1 MSSDRELNQER
12 QATTHHALRLAGYSF
27 LILFFELALIRYVPG
42 YVRIIGFY
50 VNFILIAA
58 FLGMSVGLLRTDNA
72 AQLRWIGPLAFL
84 ILLAFVK
91 YFSNVLIE
99 PPEDPNHFLWPGA
112 SGISE
117 NVRQIG
123 VLPVALLMFVLSSA
137 VFVPLGALLGREF
150 RHFKPLHAYSIDIGG
165 SLLGILAFA
174 YLSWARTTPVTWFAV
189 GFVVWIVLSLECR
202 SFAVTL
208 IPAAGLVL
216 GLVQWTAAGPGVEFW
231 SPYYR
236 VNVLRSTDRHVVS
249 VNGAFHQYVA
259 NLDSAGH
266 VADERMSRMRHDYL
280 RPYGL
285 VERPDTALVVG
296 AGTGNDVAILLQV
309 GAQHIDAVEIDPVI
323 LDLGRVLHFQQP
335 YSDPR
340 VNAITNDARAFLRNT
355 DRAYDVIVFGTLDS
369 HTQLAGMGSL
379 RLDNYVYT
387 REAFQAAADHL
398 VPGGTLIVYHFSLD
412 PFIAAKIRQMI
423 EDAFG
428 HSPAMIYDSIPS
440 FFNVTFVAGAT
451 NDAAPS
457 LAAVPSEVNAPVE
470 TPVDD
475 WPYLYLRHRTVPRHY
490 LQTLFGILAIALAA
504 IAAAAWKPLM
514 RDEGLDGMMFFMGVG
529 FLLVETKSVTEM
541 SLLFGS
547 TWVVNVLVFSSI
559 LVVILLAN
567 LLVIKRPPR
576 ETGGLFVGLF
586 AALVIAYLVPVR
598 DLLWLGTVGK
608 WLASGVMVALP
619 IFFAAIIFAAQFRH
633 RVNASRAL
641 AFNIMG
647 AVVGGV
653 LEYSSMVFGIKA
665 LYLVAALAY
674 LGAWLFTRRGMA
686 PGATGV
692 VVQ

>member
-1 MSSDRELNQER
+1 LSSNGGSNPDLH
-12 QATTHHALRLAGYSF
+12 ATRYHALRLAGYSF

-42 YVRIIGFY
+42 YVRIVGFY
-50 VNFILIAA
+50 VNFILIAT
-58 FLGMSVGLLRTDNA
+58 FLGMSVGLLRTDDA
-72 AQLRWIGPLAFL
+72 DRLRWIGPLVLL
-84 ILLAFVK
+84 ILLVLVK
-91 YFSNVLIE
+91 YFSDLRVQ
-99 PPEDPNHFLWPGA
+99 PPDDPNHYLYPGD

-123 VLPVALLMFVLSSA
+123 ILPVALLIFVLSSA

-174 YLSWARTTPVTWFAV
+174 YLSWTRTTPVAWFAV
-189 GFVVWIVLSLECR
+189 GFVVWIVLSLER
-202 SFAVTL
+202 RRFAVAL
-208 IPAAGLVL
+208 IPIAGLVL
-216 GLVQWTAAGPGVEFW
+216 GLVKWTSGPGVEFW

-236 VNVLRSTDRHVVS
+236 VSVFRSTDRHVIA

-259 NLDSAGH
+259 NLDPAGH
-266 VADERMSRMRHDYL
+266 VADERMKAMRHDYL

-285 VERPDTALVVG
+285 VKRPDTALVVG

-309 GAQHIDAVEIDPVI
+309 GVQHIDAVEIDPVI
-323 LDLGRVLHFQQP
+323 LDLGRVLHFQEP

-340 VNAITNDARAFLRNT
+340 VNAITDDARAFLRNT
-355 DRAYDVIVFGTLDS
+355 DRTYDVIVFGTLDS

-387 REAFQAAADHL
+387 REAFRAAVAHL
-398 VPGGTLIVYHFSLD
+398 VPGGTLIAYHFSLD
-412 PFIAAKIRQMI
+412 PFIAAKIRQLI
-423 EDAFG
+423 EDAYG
-428 HSPAMIYDSIPS
+428 RSPVMIYDSIPS
-440 FFNVTFVAGAT
+440 FFNMTFVAGET
-451 NDAAPS
+451 NGAAAS
-457 LAAVPSEVNAPVE
+457 LPPVPGGIYEPVE
-470 TPVDD
+470 TPEDN
-475 WPYLYLRHRTVPRHY
+475 WPYLYLRHRTVPGHYRH
-490 LQTLFGILAIALAA
+490 TLFGILAIAFVA
-504 IAAAAWKPLM
+504 ITAAAWKPLM
-514 RDEGLDGMMFFMGVG
+514 RDEGLDGAMFFMGMG

-559 LVVILLAN
+559 LVVILLGN

-576 ETGGLFVGLF
+576 GTGRLFVGLF
-586 AALVIAYLVPVR
+586 AALIAAYLVPVR

-619 IFFAAIIFAAQFRH
+619 IFFAALIFATLFRL
-633 RVNASRAL
+633 RANSSRAL

-665 LYLVAALAY
+665 LYLVAVLAY
-674 LGAWLFTRRGMA
+674 LGAWLFTRRRMLLRPA
-686 PGATGV
+686 GA